1 MILLTLGLA
10 LWIFG
15 HLFKRVLPSV
25 REGMGDA
32 GRGVAALTIIASVVV
47 MVIGYRQAAFVP
59 VYDPPLWTRHINN
72 LLMIIAVVLF
82 GLGSSKSPWRA
93 KLRHPMLLGFLTWA
107 VAHLLVNGD
116 LTSVVMFGVLGAWA
130 VATIFVI
137 NANEPDYVPYDGGT
151 TAGTVRLMGISFV
164 VFAVIAVLAGRGG
177 AAWGASLALASGI
190 GIPLYFLIA
199 QKRVYGQGWIK
210 TLIKAGLLGGA
221 YLFVLLVFG
230 FTLPVVLALL
240 A

>member
-164 VFAVIAVLAGRGG
+164 VFAVIAAIHT
-177 AAWGASLALASGI
+177 W
-190 GIPLYFLIA
+190 
-199 QKRVYGQGWIK
+199 
-210 TLIKAGLLGGA
+210 LGYWPFPG
-221 YLFVLLVFG
+221 
-230 FTLPVVLALL
+230 
-240 A
+240 